1 MWYYASAGDY
11 EGPFQEAF
19 IGRKLR
25 AGVISK
31 STLVWRDG
39 MAEWLPL
46 AETELIHLVT
56 GQAAWHGEST
66 STSPPP
72 PPAGSPKQPEEH
84 QSWQRSDREQQ
95 RDDRQQYR
103 DDRQKERLQERDQ
116 QRDDRKQEREQQ
128 REERRQESSSLGDYE
143 QSGYEQ
149 PQKGR
154 PAPSQKAGRK
164 VKRQAPAAKVGPVQD
179 LSNVTNVVCFLFALS
194 ALLSAIF
201 FVKYTGNQYGAFE
214 PFNESISSAQSLLKL
229 MGLVNTVAGLTFL
242 VWVYRAISNLAP
254 LGARSIDLLPGWVVI
269 SFFIP
274 IVSFFVP
281 FISIRKLWR
290 ASHSP
295 RDWPKQPVA
304 PLVTLLWLAWVFGS
318 DNWGRFVLSG
328 YRDSSRGTEYHFYLG
343 SDTAALWPFVLNV
356 ATDVMVILLVRA
368 IWQAQR
374 AKTV

>member
-25 AGVISK
+25 AGVISDT
-31 STLVWRDG
+31 TLVWRDG

-56 GQAAWHGEST
+56 DQAPWHGE

-72 PPAGSPKQPEEH
+72 PPAGHREQPEE
-84 QSWQRSDREQQ
+84 QESWQRSDREQQ
-95 RDDRQQYR
+95 RDDR
-103 DDRQKERLQERDQ
+103 KQ
-116 QRDDRKQEREQQ
+116 QRDDRQEERLQDRDQQREDRQYEREQE

-154 PAPSQKAGRK
+154 PAPSQKAGRR

-194 ALLSAIF
+194 ALLSVIF
-201 FVKYTGNQYGAFE
+201 FVKYMGNPYGAFE
-214 PFNESISSAQSLLKL
+214 AFSDTASSAWPLLKL
-229 MGLVNTVAGLTFL
+229 MGLVNAVAGLTFL

-274 IVSFFVP
+274 IVSLFVP
-281 FISIRKLWR
+281 LISIRKLWR

-295 RDWPKQPVA
+295 REWPKHPVA

-328 YRDSSRGTEYHFYLG
+328 YRDSSRGTEYHFDLG
-343 SDTAALWPFVLNV
+343 LGTPALWPFVLNI
-356 ATDVMVILLVRA
+356 AADVMVILLVRA

-374 AKTV
+374 ARTA